1 MSGHVK
7 TSPATRRA
15 WPCASVVGAALLPA
29 LGAVALGVALW
40 YSGTEHPKVTPI
52 WMCSLWAVACLAG
65 ALACGWALRRPKGEV
80 FWVTLL
86 LAAALRAAVLPM
98 GTTLSSDFHRYL
110 WDGREVVAGR
120 SPYAATPDEVAAAV
134 GPRAHD
140 EPLLQ
145 GMNSSHLR
153 SVYPA
158 ASQAAFAAAW
168 ATAGGTEAGAVRR
181 ATVALRAV
189 FAAVDLAAVAAMM
202 WLLIRWG
209 RHPGWAILYA
219 WHPMPVVEAIG
230 GVHTEALLALPL
242 VLAVAWALPP
252 VAMRPRTV
260 EENARPA
267 SRSAGGSRAWPR
279 LAGGAAGVAIAV
291 AAAVKLFPLAA
302 VAVLAGVLRG
312 PRRWALVAATFV
324 AATVLLFPLL
334 GPPHGA
340 GVRDSLALYGGH
352 FRFNSPQE
360 EWLHRGLVA
369 LGVEA
374 DAAAAHAST
383 LLRGLFVLG
392 SGVAVVFAWGRGT
405 PRVGPALLAVVFG
418 LYLACSAAVHPWY
431 PLWVLWLVPLT
442 PVARP
447 AILWLAATVP
457 LSHLAY
463 DPAWSAGGVPGWA
476 MAAQWL
482 PAAGLLLAFEG
493 RRLAMARPR
502 SRVFSA

>member
-1 MSGHVK
+1 M
-7 TSPATRRA
+7 
-15 WPCASVVGAALLPA
+15 LLPA
-29 LGAVALGVALW
+29 LGLVPLGVVLW
-40 YSGTEHPKVTPI
+40 YRGQEHPKVTPI
-52 WMCSLWAVACLAG
+52 WMCSLWAIACLAG
-65 ALACGWALRRPKGEV
+65 ALACAWALRRPRGEV

-120 SPYAATPDEVAAAV
+120 SPYAATPREVAAAV

-140 EPLLQ
+140 AQLLG
-145 GMNSSHLR
+145 GMNSPDFR
-153 SVYPA
+153 SVYPP

-168 ATAGGTEAGAVRR
+168 ALGGENETDAVRG

-189 FAAVDLAAVAAMM
+189 FGVVDLLAVAAMM
-202 WLLIRWG
+202 WLLLRWG

-219 WHPMPVVEAIG
+219 WHPMPVVEAMG
-230 GVHTEALLALPL
+230 GIHTEALLALPL
-242 VLAVAWALPP
+242 VLAAAWALPP
-252 VAMRPRTV
+252 AAMQPRT
-260 EENARPA
+260 EGHEGLETAP
-267 SRSAGGSRAWPR
+267 STGGAGGAA
-279 LAGGAAGVAIAV
+279 LFAGAAAGVAIAM

-312 PRRWALVAATFV
+312 PRRWALVTATAAATILV
-324 AATVLLFPLL
+324 LFPLL
-334 GPPHGA
+334 GPPHGQ
-340 GVRDSLALYGGH
+340 GVRDSLALYSGH
-352 FRFNSPQE
+352 FRFNSLQD
-360 EWLHRGLVA
+360 EWLHRGLMA

-374 DAAAAHAST
+374 DAAAGHAST

-392 SGVAVVFAWGRGT
+392 SGAAVAFAWWRGT
-405 PRVGPALLAVVFG
+405 PRLGPALLAVVFG

-463 DPAWSAGGVPGWA
+463 DPAWTTGGVPGWA

-493 RRLAMARPR
+493 RRLFMARSSKRASP
-502 SRVFSA
+502 A